1 MADQYDQKSY
11 PSIVSR
17 TLDPSKKALATVVA
31 LHDHEITD
39 ADLNL
44 MQDLQDL
51 KRSEQL
57 QDKSC
62 VSGSL
67 TYAPMQYNTGIAN
80 AFFIPAFDVLWNN
93 VEIITIA
100 GNDSAN
106 LGLN

>member
-17 TLDPSKKALATVVA
+17 TLDPSKKSLATVVA
-31 LHDHEITD
+31 LHDHEISD

-51 KRSEQL
+51 KRSELL

-67 TYAPMQYNTGIAN
+67 TYQPMQYNTGISN
-80 AFFIPAFDVLWNN
+80 AFFIPSFDVLWNN
-93 VEIITIA
+93 VEILTIA
-100 GNDSAN
+100 
-106 LGLN
+106 